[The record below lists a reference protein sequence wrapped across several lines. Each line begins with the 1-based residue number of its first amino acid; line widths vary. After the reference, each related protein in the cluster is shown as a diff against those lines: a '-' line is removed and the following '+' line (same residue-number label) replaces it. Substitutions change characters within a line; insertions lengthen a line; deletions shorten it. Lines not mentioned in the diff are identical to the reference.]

1 MQIDEICFFL
11 IQETSH
17 MSSNKKNDVL
27 NLVSD
32 DLEIFELE
40 CVFGKDVY

>member
-11 IQETSH
+11 IQE
-17 MSSNKKNDVL
+17 MSQMSNNKKNDVL

>member
-11 IQETSH
+11 IQEMSQ

-27 NLVSD
+27 NLVFD

>member
-1 MQIDEICFFL
+1 
-11 IQETSH
+11 

>member
-11 IQETSH
+11 IQEMSH

>member
-11 IQETSH
+11 IQEMSQ
-17 MSSNKKNDVL
+17 MSSNEKNDVL

-40 CVFGKDVY
+40 HVFGKNVY

>member
-1 MQIDEICFFL
+1 MQIDEICFCL
-11 IQETSH
+11 IQEMSQ